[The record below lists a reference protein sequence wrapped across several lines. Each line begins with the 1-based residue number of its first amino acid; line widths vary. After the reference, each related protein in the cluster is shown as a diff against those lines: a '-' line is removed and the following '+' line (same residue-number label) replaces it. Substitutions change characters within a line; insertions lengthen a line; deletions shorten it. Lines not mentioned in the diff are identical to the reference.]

1 MTVALEIT
9 DLHKSFGLQKV
20 LDGLSLRVQAGE
32 ILGLL
37 GPNGCGK
44 STVLN
49 IICQLLLPDAGQISL
64 MGQALHPT
72 NNNLRSQI
80 GFCTQRCALYPD
92 LRPAENLYFFARLQG
107 LTEQHCQQRVAEL
120 MRTFSLNAYADTRV
134 GQLSGGWQQRLH
146 LAVAL
151 VHQPSVL
158 VLDEPTAAVDVA
170 ARLDLWRLIQDL
182 RDRGTT
188 ILLTS
193 HHLAEAERL
202 CDTVALM
209 RNGKVAAQGSVAEL
223 LLRVPGQAV
232 AKLQSEDPETITH
245 RALQRGW
252 AVRQH
257 AGEMRLFLP
266 HNLGLRDIIE
276 ALDGAKLSAVSIQAV
291 GLDDAY
297 LELIGEDALLLN
309 QFIRQPN
316 FSRSSIC
323 HHQYLI
329 IIHYCFETMSYG
341 YQSCALKT
349 CS

>member
-9 DLHKSFGLQKV
+9 DLHKSFGKQKV
-20 LDGLSLRVQAGE
+20 LDGLSLRVQAAE

-49 IICQLLLPDAGQISL
+49 IIGQLLMPDAGQLRL
-64 MGQALHPT
+64 MGQALHPS
-72 NNNLRSQI
+72 NNNLRSRI

-92 LRPAENLYFFARLQG
+92 LLPAENLHFFGRLHG
-107 LTEQHCQQRVAEL
+107 LSEKECQQRVAEL
-120 MRTFSLNAYADTRV
+120 MHTFSLNAFANTRV

-158 VLDEPTAAVDVA
+158 VLDEPTAAVDVE
-170 ARLDLWRLIQDL
+170 ARMELWRLIQDL

-202 CDTVALM
+202 CTTVALM
-209 RNGKVAAQGSVAEL
+209 RNGKVAAHGSVAEL

-232 AKLQSEDPETITH
+232 AKLQSEDYEIITQ
-245 RALQRGW
+245 RSLLRGW
-252 AVRQH
+252 TVRQH
-257 AGEMRLFLP
+257 AGEISLFLP

-276 ALDGAKLSAVSIQAV
+276 ALDGAKLTSLSVQPV

-297 LELIGEDALLLN
+297 LEIIGENA
-309 QFIRQPN
+309 I
-316 FSRSSIC
+316 
-323 HHQYLI
+323 
-329 IIHYCFETMSYG
+329 
-341 YQSCALKT
+341 
-349 CS
+349 